1 MRHFPRPPEKNSAA
15 VRVLVVDDEAL
26 IRWSV
31 SETLID
37 RGYEVV
43 ETGDGRSARAAAA
56 DAADFSVVLLDY
68 RLPDSD
74 NLSLLASLRSSL
86 PDAQIILMTAFGSPD
101 VVRGALELGAYRV
114 VSKPFEMDAIADL
127 VAQASAA
134 GPEGKPH

>member
-1 MRHFPRPPEKNSAA
+1 